1 MMSESESMENL
12 QSAVDKNHGTAR
24 GITAQEGMEDWSMGL
39 KGKEDINRW
48 IKDKSKSLLFKF
60 TIIINGHKDHHW

>member
-24 GITAQEGMEDWSMGL
+24 GITAQEVWRIDPWV
-39 KGKEDINRW
+39 
-48 IKDKSKSLLFKF
+48 
-60 TIIINGHKDHHW
+60 

>member
-12 QSAVDKNHGTAR
+12 QSAVDKNHGMAR

-48 IKDKSKSLLFKF
+48 IKDQCF
-60 TIIINGHKDHHW
+60 H

>member
-24 GITAQEGMEDWSMGL
+24 GITAQEGMED
-39 KGKEDINRW
+39 
-48 IKDKSKSLLFKF
+48 
-60 TIIINGHKDHHW
+60 